1 MKKLLVALVLAA
13 SVALPLSATAAGD
26 GPIKVVYHV
35 NENNAQALNALRN
48 IRNHLT
54 ADPSAKI
61 VVVTHAGG
69 IQFLLDGA
77 PFQIL
82 SGEMHYPRVPREYWR
97 DRFRK
102 ARAMGLNTISTY
114 VFWNLHEPSPGRYDF
129 SGNLDVAE
137 FIREAG
143 AETLLARLK
152 ALEAKYGGRFTPR
165 AGWDSP
171 LLRADATTNA

>member
-1 MKKLLVALVLAA
+1 VKKLLVALVLAA

-26 GPIKVVYHV
+26 GPVKVVYHV

-77 PFQIL
+77 LDANGAPFEAAVQELKAKGVDFRVCQFTLQRNNIDPKKVIPEATL
-82 SGEMHYPRVPREYWR
+82 VPSG
-97 DRFRK
+97 
-102 ARAMGLNTISTY
+102 
-114 VFWNLHEPSPGRYDF
+114 
-129 SGNLDVAE
+129 VAE
-137 FIREAG
+137 VS
-143 AETLLARLK
+143 RLQFK
-152 ALEAKYGGRFTPR
+152 EGFAY
-165 AGWDSP
+165 
-171 LLRADATTNA
+171 LRP